1 MARPLEAGAVHDSTT
16 SPSPVAAAAA
26 AAAAAAVRPVGA
38 AGTLPGRVTPM
49 VYAPVAEPSVT
60 VTVMAVVPTPRST
73 W

>member
-16 SPSPVAAAAA
+16 SPSPVA
-26 AAAAAAVRPVGA
+26 VRPVGA
-38 AGTLPGRVTPM
+38 AGTLPVRVTPM